1 MATLTTTSLLIFLA
15 PSQNID
21 GSVLNANQAATTYLI
36 NFPDSDALGAN
47 TNATVTVGPASQET
61 GSYGIAVSVAN
72 TGMVTL
78 NCDTSGMTPTAC
90 VATANGG
97 FFDIMSTPIPNYSYL
112 PVIVTAGLEKLAA
125 ASTVA
130 ASSSVATSN
139 AGDPF
144 GSSST
149 GGAVAGVRH
158 SGGVGMIALLA
169 FLVGRF
175 LF

>member
-15 PSQNID
+15 PSQNIS

-36 NFPDSDALGAN
+36 DFPDSDTLGAN
-47 TNATVTVGPASQET
+47 TNATVTVGPTSQET
-61 GSYGIAVSVAN
+61 GSYGIAVGVSN

-78 NCDTSGMTPTAC
+78 NCNTSAMTPTAC
-90 VATANGG
+90 VATAGG
-97 FFDIMSTPIPNYSYL
+97 GLFNIVSTTIPNYSYL
-112 PVIVTAGLEKLAA
+112 PVTVTAGLEKLAA

-130 ASSSVATSN
+130 ASSSVAMSN
-139 AGDPF
+139 AGDSL

-149 GGAVAGVRH
+149 AAAGVQY
-158 SGGVGMIALLA
+158 SGGVGTIALLG

>member
-21 GSVLNANQAATTYLI
+21 ASVLNANQAATTYLI
-36 NFPDSDALGAN
+36 NFLGSDTLGAN

-61 GSYGIAVSVAN
+61 GSYRIAVSAPT

-78 NCDTSGMTPTAC
+78 NCNTSAMTPTAC
-90 VATANGG
+90 VATAGG
-97 FFDIMSTPIPNYSYL
+97 GLFDIVSTTIPNYSYL
-112 PVIVTAGLEKLAA
+112 PVTVTAGVEKLAA

-130 ASSSVATSN
+130 ASSSFDSSN
-139 AGDPF
+139 AGNSF
-144 GSSST
+144 SSSST
-149 GGAVAGVRH
+149 AASGAEY
-158 SGGVGMIALLA
+158 SGGVWMMALLG

>member
-1 MATLTTTSLLIFLA
+1 MAALTTTSLLIFLA

-36 NFPDSDALGAN
+36 DFPGSDALGAN

-61 GSYGIAVSVAN
+61 GSYGIAVSVPN

-78 NCDTSGMTPTAC
+78 NCNTSAMTPTAC
-90 VATANGG
+90 VVTAGG
-97 FFDIMSTPIPNYSYL
+97 GLFDIVTTTLPNYSYL
-112 PVIVTAGLEKLAA
+112 PVTVTAGLEKLAA
-125 ASTVA
+125 ASTIA

-139 AGDPF
+139 SGNPF
-144 GSSST
+144 TSSS
-149 GGAVAGVRH
+149 AAAAGVQY
-158 SGGVGMIALLA
+158 SGSVGMIALLGL
-169 FLVGRF
+169 LVGRF